1 MSTPIEVQSGSAVVF
16 VGHRGIWE
24 TQGSIPINNKQDIR
38 TALKRAVNYL
48 VARYHCT
55 PQEARRRIYQRA
67 RAKKAELGH
76 VARMI
81 VAGQAVDYH
90 YNAPPRRA

>member
-1 MSTPIEVQSGSAVVF
+1 MNDV
-16 VGHRGIWE
+16 H
-24 TQGSIPINNKQDIR
+24 NIR
-38 TALKRAVNYL
+38 AALKQAIDHLITRH
-48 VARYHCT
+48 HCT
-55 PQEARRRIYQRA
+55 PQEAQRRIYQRA

-90 YNAPPRRA
+90 YNVPSGRA

>member
-1 MSTPIEVQSGSAVVF
+1 MNDTKNIRAV
-16 VGHRGIWE
+16 
-24 TQGSIPINNKQDIR
+24 
-38 TALKRAVNYL
+38 LKRAEDHL
-48 VARYHCT
+48 VARHHCS

-81 VAGQAVDYH
+81 VADQAVHYH
-90 YNAPPRRA
+90 YNVPSSTCVS